1 MGRQGRRKVQ
11 KSYKIIKKNID
22 FCDIFYIKSTFE
34 SLYILYIYLY
44 IIEVANR
51 CLINN
56 HDHVTIALISG
67 RLSPDTSTWT
77 ESVKKYSIVVKIV
90 NSLF

>member
-11 KSYKIIKKNID
+11 KSHKIIKKID
-22 FCDIFYIKSTFE
+22 FCDIFYI
-34 SLYILYIYLY
+34 SLHWKACIYCIY